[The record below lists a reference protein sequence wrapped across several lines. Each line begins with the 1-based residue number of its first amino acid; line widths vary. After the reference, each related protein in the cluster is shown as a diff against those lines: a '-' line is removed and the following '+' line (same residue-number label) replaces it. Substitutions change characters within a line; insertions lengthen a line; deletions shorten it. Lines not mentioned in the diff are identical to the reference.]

1 MMKKSNIVLTGFM
14 GVGKTR
20 VGKRLA
26 QLLEMDFI
34 DTDIAIEV
42 AVGMKIPE
50 IFCRYGEGRFRSEE
64 TAVIRQVADEHSCV
78 IATGGG
84 AVLNGDNLRMLREKG
99 IIILLSARPSV
110 IAARVMKTGARPLLQ
125 GNDLYNDLDTRI
137 RELLL
142 AREPYYQGCD
152 YRIDTSE
159 LSVEEVAERI
169 ITLLDENR
177 DPGGGWNIG
186 NTTG

>member
-34 DTDIAIEV
+34 DTDIAIEA
-42 AVGMKIPE
+42 AVGLTIPE
-50 IFCRYGEGRFRSEE
+50 IFRQYGEERFRNEE
-64 TAVIRQVADEHSCV
+64 TAVIRQAAAKHNFV

-84 AVLNGDNLRMLREKG
+84 AVLNPGNLKMLREKG
-99 IIILLSARPSV
+99 IIILLTVEPSM

-125 GNDLYNDLDTRI
+125 GNDPHNDLDTRI
-137 RELLL
+137 RDLLL
-142 AREPYYQGCD
+142 ARQPYYQDCD
-152 YRIDTSE
+152 YRIATSE

-169 ITLLDENR
+169 ISLLDENR
-177 DPGGGWNIG
+177 ELGGGWNIG

>member
-1 MMKKSNIVLTGFM
+1 MKKSNIVLTGFM
-14 GVGKTR
+14 GVGKTQ

-26 QLLEMDFI
+26 QLLEMDFF
-34 DTDIAIEV
+34 DTDIAIEE

-50 IFCRYGEGRFRSEE
+50 IFRRYGEERFRDEE
-64 TAVIRQVADEHSCV
+64 TATIRQAADEYSCV

-84 AVLNGDNLRMLREKG
+84 SVLNADNLKVLREKG
-99 IIILLSARPSV
+99 IIILLSAQPSV
-110 IAARVMKTGARPLLQ
+110 IAARVMKTGGRPLLQ
-125 GNDLYNDLDTRI
+125 GNDLHNDLDTRI
-137 RELLL
+137 RDLLL
-142 AREPYYQGCD
+142 AREPYYQDCD
-152 YRIDTSE
+152 YMIDTSE